1 MTPTLFAA
9 RDALPTEGAVSL
21 LACMFLFLQV
31 RGVDAIVRLD
41 FQYSKLL
48 LPKQRPAHFWV

>member
-9 RDALPTEGAVSL
+9 RDALPPEGAASL
-21 LACMFLFLQV
+21 MAFIFLYLQV
-31 RGVDAIVRLD
+31 RGIDAIVRLD